1 MRGNRQPA
9 MPCNSPARL
18 RSVGGLVASLALSA
32 ALLWSHPVA
41 AQEPAGEG
49 TLVVAK
55 EVTGGAG
62 PDVGIFT
69 FSGSWGESFPLS
81 AGQQKATLLPAGT
94 YTVSESPEPGYIAR
108 GASCAGPT
116 GTETFPAPSATVSLG
131 SGQATTCTFKSDPIV
146 DIGIQPE
153 VTANARLGAI
163 RSCRGHRKLVALV
176 TAGSATRVSF
186 TLNGRWFATGRR
198 PYRGRTFRA
207 TTRTGP
213 GPLELSA
220 RVTFTR
226 GSSPP
231 ELRLT
236 RRIAACPS
244 GPAFAGGSR
253 R

>member
-1 MRGNRQPA
+1 MIRR
-9 MPCNSPARL
+9 SPTARH
-18 RSVGGLVASLALSA
+18 RTGLLLATAAAS
-32 ALLWSHPVA
+32 ALLA
-41 AQEPAGEG
+41 AGYPAASTAQDPDGNG

-55 EVTGGAG
+55 QVTGGSG

-81 AGQQKATLLPAGT
+81 AGQQKATLLPPGT
-94 YTVSESPEPGYIAR
+94 YTVSESPEPGYIPL
-108 GASCAGPT
+108 GSSCAGPS
-116 GTETFPAPSATVSLG
+116 GTETFPAPTATVNLG
-131 SGQATTCTFKSDPIV
+131 SGQATTCTFTSEPII

-153 VTANARLGAI
+153 VTANARLRAT
-163 RSCRGHRKLVALV
+163 RSCRGHRKLVVLV
-176 TAGSATRVSF
+176 TTGGATRVSF
-186 TLNGRWFATGRR
+186 ALNGRWFATGRR
-198 PYRGRTFRA
+198 PHRGNTFRA
-207 TTRTGP
+207 TTRTGR

-231 ELRLT
+231 ESRLT